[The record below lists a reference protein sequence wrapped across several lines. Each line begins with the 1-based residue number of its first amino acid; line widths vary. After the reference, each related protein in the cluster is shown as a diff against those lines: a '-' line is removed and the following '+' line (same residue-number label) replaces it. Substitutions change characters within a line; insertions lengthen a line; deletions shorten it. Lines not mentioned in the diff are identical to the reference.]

1 MSFFGRDYSLSL
13 FFILPL
19 FYCLSS
25 CLFFLLY
32 NGLFQEKK
40 KKLRTC
46 FFFKKPPEISS
57 YITYLQLF
65 RTRLHSWNFCN
76 AKLYQLHPL
85 KIPEPKTKATGNS
98 IFFLK
103 TPGNSTS
110 FLNNLSKLRL
120 LFLRYRQKFN
130 VLNPLPFSFFS
141 WNSPMLEN
149 VRRTNSKHFSL
160 LGTNCPISKVES
172 ENSG

>member
-13 FFILPL
+13 FYSP
-19 FYCLSS
+19 S
-25 CLFFLLY
+25 FLLS
-32 NGLFQEKK
+32 LFLFIFPALQWAIPRKK
-40 KKLRTC
+40 KKLRTY

-149 VRRTNSKHFSL
+149 VRITNSKHFSL